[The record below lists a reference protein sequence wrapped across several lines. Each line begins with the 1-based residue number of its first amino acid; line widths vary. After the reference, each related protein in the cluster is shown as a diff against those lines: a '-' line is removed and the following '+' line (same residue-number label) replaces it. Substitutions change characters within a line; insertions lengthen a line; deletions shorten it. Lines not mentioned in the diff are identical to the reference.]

1 MYSIPEVVHTQNIEI
16 PEPLKDVNFWREKSL
31 TDLWFHASNVL
42 SHGKKEE
49 YRDLNWVHCALADFL
64 DLDKNPIP
72 QKLVIMSRDLLKST
86 MSRALINQWFVKK
99 AYYGLPGKIGI
110 YCGVYELAE
119 DNLDRVMKEILTNEI
134 LQSVFYKWLPHKNSD
149 FGTKRKERIR
159 FNGIE
164 IEIGS
169 PERPLTGFHFEGVVN
184 DNLNNEINTATFEQ
198 CQKINK
204 RWRQQE
210 SVMSKNAWEIVW
222 ETTWETYDIAAII
235 LDPDCKFDYGKLYR
249 KPAYTFVSKT
259 GYHVFTCPARDE
271 KGDPVCPEKCDDAYL
286 KRKRDK
292 QGPYI
297 YSRMYELRPIPD
309 EEIVLRSKW
318 LLPMEELPYNFIR
331 NISVDCAGTTRAESS
346 FSAISICDWDELG
359 RMNISFADKRK
370 LTPMELY
377 NWICEVVAWSESI
390 GRPVTFVGVEKEKY
404 GISIASYHE
413 TSPQTFNLW
422 LIDIRGR
429 TRNSRIQALAPYGE
443 QGKILV
449 QRGLSKL
456 EDEWSTYHKDKK
468 RGVDILDTMGY
479 HLDMKVIPEKIEKV
493 AWVPNVPDDV
503 RGQFRREMEMVKGGH
518 MNRKQINAVF

>member
-1 MYSIPEVVHTQNIEI
+1 MESPNVVHTQNLDI
-16 PEPLKDVNFWREKSL
+16 PSPLKDVSFWREKSL
-31 TDLWFHASNVL
+31 SDLWFYSSNVL

-49 YRDLNWVHCALADFL
+49 YRDLNWVHAKLCDHL
-64 DLDKNPIP
+64 DLEKNPIP

-86 MSRALINQWFVKK
+86 ISRAFINQWFLKK

-110 YCGVYELAE
+110 YCGIYELAE
-119 DNLDRVMKEILTNEI
+119 DNLDRIMKEILSNEI

-159 FNGIE
+159 FKGIE

-184 DNLNNEINTATFEQ
+184 DNLVNEVNSATYEQ

-210 SVMSKNAWEIVW
+210 AVMSKEAWEIIW
-222 ETTWETYDIAAII
+222 ETTWEIYDLSAII
-235 LDPDCKFDYGKLYR
+235 LDPDCKFDYSRLYR
-249 KPAYTFVSKT
+249 KPALTFVSST
-259 GYHVFTCPARDE
+259 GYHVFSCPARNE
-271 KGDPVCPEKCDDAYL
+271 NGDPVVPKKCDDEYL
-286 KRKRDK
+286 RRKRQK
-292 QGPYI
+292 MGPYI
-297 YSRMYELRPIPD
+297 YSRFYELRPIPD
-309 EEIVLRSKW
+309 EEVVLRKKW

-359 RMNISFADKRK
+359 RMNIPYAERRK

-377 NWICEVVAWSESI
+377 DWILEVVEYSNSI

-404 GISIASYHE
+404 AISLESYHE
-413 TSPQTFNLW
+413 RQSPQKFNLW
-422 LIDIRGR
+422 LLDIRGR
-429 TRNSRIQALAPYGE
+429 TRNSRIQSLAPYGE

-449 QRGLSKL
+449 QRGLSQL
-456 EDEWSTYHKDKK
+456 EDEWESYHKDKK
-468 RGVDILDTMGY
+468 RGVDLLDTMGY
-479 HLDMKVIPEKIEKV
+479 HLDMKIIPKKIEKV
-493 AWVPNVPDDV
+493 AWVPNIAKDFDD
-503 RGQFRREMEMVKGGH
+503 QFRKEMEVVKGGH
-518 MNRKQINAVF
+518 MNRAQINRVF